1 MADAAFAL
9 SPISAQPTSPT
20 DADFQAISEAF
31 METTRGR
38 WFLAEFARR
47 NRNADTAMVLDAVA
61 RIERSL
67 AAQKEQQA
75 QPEPPPPPEPSSE
88 LPEALAAVKTILAA
102 ARGTADAVLSD
113 PSADLGLGPARK
125 CARVIREI
133 AWGLRESGADGR
145 ICTLLESQVE
155 AINAA
160 CDQVSVAGLR
170 EGVLQAFDHA
180 AQQIAA
186 LADGPPSESN
196 EMATPT
202 ADEAIAPAPQVIE
215 TPTDV
220 SDDDLF
226 ETATPPSVEADV
238 TAEIESSA
246 AQASDGTDAAAVEM
260 LVTPDAAETAAI
272 METAA
277 GPVATAVPEPTF
289 EMPQPVSL
297 GATLIANGIVAKPA
311 GPRIDLL
318 APLRRMSL
326 AERVAFF
333 S

>member
-61 RIERSL
+61 RIERWL

-75 QPEPPPPPEPSSE
+75 PSPPPEPSSE
-88 LPEALAAVKTILAA
+88 LPEALAAVKTIFAT
-102 ARGTADAVLSD
+102 ARDSADAVLSN
-113 PSADLGLGPARK
+113 PGVDLGLGPARK

-145 ICTLLESQVE
+145 ICTLLEFQVE

-160 CDQVSVAGLR
+160 CDQASAARLR
-170 EGVLQAFDHA
+170 EDVLQAFDDA
-180 AQQIAA
+180 AQRIAA
-186 LADGPPSESN
+186 LAGEPPSDEIV
-196 EMATPT
+196 TPT
-202 ADEAIAPAPQVIE
+202 ADEAAAPAPQVIE
-215 TPTDV
+215 ARVDV

-226 ETATPPSVEADV
+226 ETAASENFEAEV
-238 TAEIESSA
+238 APEIEPIT
-246 AQASDGTDAAAVEM
+246 AQASEMTEAAAVETA
-260 LVTPDAAETAAI
+260 VTSDIAEMAAI
-272 METAA
+272 METEAE
-277 GPVATAVPEPTF
+277 PVATAMPEPTF
-289 EMPQPVSL
+289 EMQPTSL

-311 GPRIDLL
+311 APRIDLL

-326 AERVAFF
+326 VERVAFF

>member
-9 SPISAQPTSPT
+9 SPISAQPASPT

-75 QPEPPPPPEPSSE
+75 QQAPPPPPEPSTE
-88 LPEALAAVKTILAA
+88 LPEALAAVRTILAA
-102 ARGTADAVLSD
+102 ARDSADAVLSD
-113 PSADLGLGPARK
+113 SSADLGLASARK

-155 AINAA
+155 AIDAA

-170 EGVLQAFDHA
+170 EGVLQAFDDA
-180 AQQIAA
+180 AQRIAA
-186 LADGPPSESN
+186 LAGEPPSDEI
-196 EMATPT
+196 AAPA
-202 ADEAIAPAPQVIE
+202 ADEVVAPAPQVIE
-215 TPTDV
+215 TLVDV

-226 ETATPPSVEADV
+226 ETAVPESIEAEVDPV
-238 TAEIESSA
+238 A
-246 AQASDGTDAAAVEM
+246 AQVPDIAEAAITEAAVM
-260 LVTPDAAETAAI
+260 PDAAEMAATIETEAEPAATAA
-272 METAA
+272 
-277 GPVATAVPEPTF
+277 PEPAF
-289 EMPQPVSL
+289 EMPQPASL
-297 GATLIANGIVAKPA
+297 GATLIASGIVAKPA
-311 GPRIDLL
+311 APRIDLL

>member
-1 MADAAFAL
+1 MADTAFAL
-9 SPISAQPTSPT
+9 SPIAAQPASPSE
-20 DADFQAISEAF
+20 ADFQAISEAF
-31 METTRGR
+31 METARGR

-47 NRNADTAMVLDAVA
+47 NRNADTAMVLDAVS

-67 AAQKEQQA
+67 AVQKEQQTQQA
-75 QPEPPPPPEPSSE
+75 PPPPPAPSNDVPE
-88 LPEALAAVKTILAA
+88 LLAAVKIILAA
-102 ARGTADAVLSD
+102 TRDGADAVLSD

-160 CDQVSVAGLR
+160 CDQASSGRLR

-186 LADGPPSESN
+186 LADEPPSDDV
-196 EMATPT
+196 AVPT
-202 ADEAIAPAPQVIE
+202 TDEAAAPAPEAIE
-215 TPTDV
+215 AAVDG

-226 ETATPPSVEADV
+226 ETVAPKTVEAPV
-238 TAEIESSA
+238 VPEIEPVA
-246 AQASDGTDAAAVEM
+246 APAPDTMEAAALE
-260 LVTPDAAETAAI
+260 AATALDIPETAAI
-272 METAA
+272 ADMEPEPATMAA
-277 GPVATAVPEPTF
+277 PEPTF
-289 EMPQPVSL
+289 EIPPPASL
-297 GATLIANGIVAKPA
+297 GESLIASGIVARPVA
-311 GPRIDLL
+311 PRIDLL

>member
-1 MADAAFAL
+1 MANAAFAL
-9 SPISAQPTSPT
+9 SPISAQPASPT

-31 METTRGR
+31 METARGR
-38 WFLAEFARR
+38 WFLAEVARR

-75 QPEPPPPPEPSSE
+75 PPPPPQPSSN
-88 LPEALAAVKTILAA
+88 LPEVLATVGTILAA
-102 ARGTADAVLSD
+102 ARDSADTVLSD
-113 PSADLGLGPARK
+113 PGVDLGIGPARK

-160 CDQVSVAGLR
+160 CDQASAGLLR
-170 EGVLQAFDHA
+170 EGVLEAFDHA
-180 AQQIAA
+180 AQRIVA
-186 LADGPPSESN
+186 LADPSDAVAAPAE
-196 EMATPT
+196 EAAAPVPQV
-202 ADEAIAPAPQVIE
+202 DEAPADP
-215 TPTDV
+215 

-226 ETATPPSVEADV
+226 EPTAPGSIEAMV
-238 TAEIESSA
+238 TAAGIDPVAEEIP
-246 AQASDGTDAAAVEM
+246 DIAVEM
-260 LVTPDAAETAAI
+260 MTTEAPVMSEGAEMAAI
-272 METAA
+272 PEMDAEPAA
-277 GPVATAVPEPTF
+277 MAAPEPTF
-289 EMPQPVSL
+289 EVPQPVSL
-297 GATLIANGIVAKPA
+297 GATLIASGIIAKPVA
-311 GPRIDLL
+311 PRIDLL

>member
-9 SPISAQPTSPT
+9 SPISAQPASPT

-75 QPEPPPPPEPSSE
+75 QEAPPPEPSSE
-88 LPEALAAVKTILAA
+88 LPEALAAVKTILAT
-102 ARGTADAVLSD
+102 ARDSADAVLSN
-113 PSADLGLGPARK
+113 PGVDLGLGPARK

-145 ICTLLESQVE
+145 ICTLLEFQVE

-160 CDQVSVAGLR
+160 CDQASAARLR
-170 EGVLQAFDHA
+170 EGVLQAFDDA
-180 AQQIAA
+180 AQRIAA
-186 LADGPPSESN
+186 LAGEPPSDEIV
-196 EMATPT
+196 TPT
-202 ADEAIAPAPQVIE
+202 ADEAVALAPQMIE
-215 TPTDV
+215 APVDV

-226 ETATPPSVEADV
+226 ETAVPESGEAEVV
-238 TAEIESSA
+238 TEIESVAALASEMTEA
-246 AQASDGTDAAAVEM
+246 AIAEAQATSDVAEM
-260 LVTPDAAETAAI
+260 AAI
-272 METAA
+272 METEAD
-277 GPVATAVPEPTF
+277 PVAAAVPEPTF
-289 EMPQPVSL
+289 AMPQPASL

-311 GPRIDLL
+311 APRIDLL

>member
-9 SPISAQPTSPT
+9 SPISAQPASPT
-20 DADFQAISEAF
+20 DADFEAISEAF

-75 QPEPPPPPEPSSE
+75 QQAPPPEPSTA

-102 ARGTADAVLSD
+102 ARDRADTVLSD
-113 PSADLGLGPARK
+113 PSADLGLVAARK

-160 CDQVSVAGLR
+160 CDQVSAAGLR
-170 EGVLQAFDHA
+170 DGVLQAFDDA
-180 AQQIAA
+180 AQRIAA
-186 LADGPPSESN
+186 L
-196 EMATPT
+196 
-202 ADEAIAPAPQVIE
+202 APAPQVSE
-215 TPTDV
+215 TPADL

-226 ETATPPSVEADV
+226 ETTAPESAEAEAEPIAAQVPDRTEAAIVEA
-238 TAEIESSA
+238 
-246 AQASDGTDAAAVEM
+246 AVM
-260 LVTPDAAETAAI
+260 SDAAELAATV
-272 METAA
+272 ETEAEPMMAA
-277 GPVATAVPEPTF
+277 APEPAF
-289 EMPQPVSL
+289 EMPQPASL
-297 GATLIANGIVAKPA
+297 GATLIASGIVARPVA
-311 GPRIDLL
+311 PRIDLL

>member
-9 SPISAQPTSPT
+9 SPISAQPASPT

-75 QPEPPPPPEPSSE
+75 QQAPPPPPEPSSE
-88 LPEALAAVKTILAA
+88 LPEALAAVRTILAA
-102 ARGTADAVLSD
+102 ARDSADAVLSD
-113 PSADLGLGPARK
+113 SSADLGLGAARK

-170 EGVLQAFDHA
+170 EGVLQAFDDA
-180 AQQIAA
+180 AQRIAA
-186 LADGPPSESN
+186 LTDEPPPE
-196 EMATPT
+196 EIAAPA
-202 ADEAIAPAPQVIE
+202 ADEAAAPAPQVIE
-215 TPTDV
+215 TAADV

-226 ETATPPSVEADV
+226 ETVAPESAEAE
-238 TAEIESSA
+238 AEPIA
-246 AQASDGTDAAAVEM
+246 AQLPDMAEAAAVE
-260 LVTPDAAETAAI
+260 AAI
-272 METAA
+272 TTGVAEMSAVVETEAE
-277 GPVATAVPEPTF
+277 PVAAAAPEPAF
-289 EMPQPVSL
+289 EMPQPASL
-297 GATLIANGIVAKPA
+297 GATLIASGIVAKPVA
-311 GPRIDLL
+311 PRIDLL

>member
-9 SPISAQPTSPT
+9 SPISAQPASPT

-75 QPEPPPPPEPSSE
+75 QQAPPPPPEPSTE
-88 LPEALAAVKTILAA
+88 LPEALAAVRTILAA
-102 ARGTADAVLSD
+102 ARDSADAVLSD
-113 PSADLGLGPARK
+113 SSADLGLASARK

-155 AINAA
+155 AIDAA

-170 EGVLQAFDHA
+170 EGVLQAFDDA
-180 AQQIAA
+180 AQRIAA
-186 LADGPPSESN
+186 LAEEPPSDEI
-196 EMATPT
+196 AAPA
-202 ADEAIAPAPQVIE
+202 ADEVVAPAPQVSE
-215 TPTDV
+215 TPVDV

-226 ETATPPSVEADV
+226 ETVAPENIEAEATGIEYV
-238 TAEIESSA
+238 TA
-246 AQASDGTDAAAVEM
+246 QAPDMAEAAAVE
-260 LVTPDAAETAAI
+260 VAIIPDAAEMAAAI
-272 METAA
+272 ETEAE
-277 GPVATAVPEPTF
+277 PVATAAPEPAF
-289 EMPQPVSL
+289 EMPQPASL
-297 GATLIANGIVAKPA
+297 GATLIASGIVAKPVA
-311 GPRIDLL
+311 PRIDLL

>member
-9 SPISAQPTSPT
+9 SPISAQPASPT

-75 QPEPPPPPEPSSE
+75 QLASPPSPEPSNE

-102 ARGTADAVLSD
+102 ARDSADAVLSD
-113 PSADLGLGPARK
+113 PGADLGLGPARK

-160 CDQVSVAGLR
+160 CDQASAARLR
-170 EGVLQAFDHA
+170 EGVLQAFDDA
-180 AQQIAA
+180 AQRIAA
-186 LADGPPSESN
+186 LADGPPSE
-196 EMATPT
+196 ETV
-202 ADEAIAPAPQVIE
+202 APAMEEAVAPAMEAPV
-215 TPTDV
+215 DV

-226 ETATPPSVEADV
+226 ETTVPESIEAEVATG
-238 TAEIESSA
+238 IEPGA
-246 AQASDGTDAAAVEM
+246 AQALETTDATADEDAV
-260 LVTPDAAETAAI
+260 TSDIAEAAAI
-272 METAA
+272 METEPE
-277 GPVATAVPEPTF
+277 PVAAAAPEPAF
-289 EMPQPVSL
+289 EMPQPASL
-297 GATLIANGIVAKPA
+297 GATLIANGIVARPVA
-311 GPRIDLL
+311 PRIDLL

>member
-9 SPISAQPTSPT
+9 SPISAQPASPT

-61 RIERSL
+61 RIESSL

-75 QPEPPPPPEPSSE
+75 QQAPPPPPEPSTE

-102 ARGTADAVLSD
+102 ARDSADTVLSD
-113 PSADLGLGPARK
+113 SSADLGLASARK

-170 EGVLQAFDHA
+170 AGVLQAFDDA
-180 AQQIAA
+180 AQRIAA
-186 LADGPPSESN
+186 LAEEPPSDEI
-196 EMATPT
+196 AAPT
-202 ADEAIAPAPQVIE
+202 ADEVVAPAPQVIE
-215 TPTDV
+215 TPVDV

-226 ETATPPSVEADV
+226 ETAVPESVEAE
-238 TAEIESSA
+238 AEPIA
-246 AQASDGTDAAAVEM
+246 AQLPDRTDAAITEAAVM
-260 LVTPDAAETAAI
+260 PDAAEMAATSETEAEPAATAA
-272 METAA
+272 
-277 GPVATAVPEPTF
+277 PEPAF
-289 EMPQPVSL
+289 EMPQPASL
-297 GATLIANGIVAKPA
+297 GATLIASGIVARPVA
-311 GPRIDLL
+311 PRIDLL

>member
-75 QPEPPPPPEPSSE
+75 PSPPPEPSSE
-88 LPEALAAVKTILAA
+88 LPEALAAVKTIFAT
-102 ARGTADAVLSD
+102 ARDSADAVLSN
-113 PSADLGLGPARK
+113 PGVDLGLGPARK

-145 ICTLLESQVE
+145 ICTLLEFQVE

-160 CDQVSVAGLR
+160 CDQASAARLR
-170 EGVLQAFDHA
+170 EDVLQAFDDA
-180 AQQIAA
+180 AQRIAA
-186 LADGPPSESN
+186 LAGEPPSDEIV
-196 EMATPT
+196 TPT
-202 ADEAIAPAPQVIE
+202 ADEAAAPAPQVIE
-215 TPTDV
+215 ARVDV

-226 ETATPPSVEADV
+226 ETAASENFEAEV
-238 TAEIESSA
+238 APEIEPIT
-246 AQASDGTDAAAVEM
+246 AQASEMTEAAAVETA
-260 LVTPDAAETAAI
+260 VTSDIAEMAAI
-272 METAA
+272 METETE
-277 GPVATAVPEPTF
+277 PVATAMPEPTF
-289 EMPQPVSL
+289 EMQPTSL

-311 GPRIDLL
+311 APRIDLL

-326 AERVAFF
+326 VERVAFF

>member
-9 SPISAQPTSPT
+9 SPISAQPASPT

-75 QPEPPPPPEPSSE
+75 QQAPPPPEPSSE

-102 ARGTADAVLSD
+102 ARDSADTVLSD
-113 PSADLGLGPARK
+113 PSADLGLAAARK

-160 CDQVSVAGLR
+160 CDQVSTARLR
-170 EGVLQAFDHA
+170 DDVLQAFDHA
-180 AQQIAA
+180 AERIAA
-186 LADGPPSESN
+186 LADEPPSN
-196 EMATPT
+196 GIAAPT
-202 ADEAIAPAPQVIE
+202 MDEAVVPAPQAIE
-215 TPTDV
+215 TPVDV

-226 ETATPPSVEADV
+226 ETAAPQSVEAEVAAGIEPIAAQVPDMTEV
-238 TAEIESSA
+238 TAADAEVV
-246 AQASDGTDAAAVEM
+246 SDV
-260 LVTPDAAETAAI
+260 

-277 GPVATAVPEPTF
+277 VMEAEPAAAAVPEPTF
-289 EMPQPVSL
+289 EIPQPASL
-297 GATLIANGIVAKPA
+297 GASLIASGIVARPVA
-311 GPRIDLL
+311 PRIDLL
-318 APLRRMSL
+318 APVRRMSL

>member
-9 SPISAQPTSPT
+9 SPISAQPASPT

-47 NRNADTAMVLDAVA
+47 NRNADTARVLDAVA

-75 QPEPPPPPEPSSE
+75 EQVPPPPPEPSSE

-102 ARGTADAVLSD
+102 ARDSADTALSD

-145 ICTLLESQVE
+145 ICTLLELQVE

-160 CDQVSVAGLR
+160 CDQVSAAALR
-170 EGVLQAFDHA
+170 KGVLQAFDDA
-180 AQQIAA
+180 AQRIAA
-186 LADGPPSESN
+186 LAGEPPSDDIAAPVPDES
-196 EMATPT
+196 A
-202 ADEAIAPAPQVIE
+202 APAPQAIE
-215 TPTDV
+215 TPVDV

-226 ETATPPSVEADV
+226 ETAAAENIEAEV
-238 TAEIESSA
+238 APEIEPATVQVSDMTEA
-246 AQASDGTDAAAVEM
+246 ATVETH
-260 LVTPDAAETAAI
+260 VAETAAVT
-272 METAA
+272 ETAA
-277 GPVATAVPEPTF
+277 EPLAAAAPEPRF
-289 EMPQPVSL
+289 EMPRPASL
-297 GATLIANGIVAKPA
+297 GATLIASGIVARPVA
-311 GPRIDLL
+311 PRIDVL